1 MPPVLAMAST
11 CASIS
16 STERRRSAVPPA
28 GLLSVGR
35 IAKPHG
41 LKGELIVALST
52 NRVERVAAGS
62 VLTLGSGRLLT
73 VSTSSPHN
81 DRWRVRFTEVPDR
94 TAAEALHG
102 AELFAEPI
110 EDPDALWV
118 HELIGASVELVDG
131 SAVGKIASV
140 ESAGASD
147 LLVLEDGRMIPLVF
161 VLENSGSAADG
172 FRVILNPPPGLL
184 DDSESV

>member
-1 MPPVLAMAST
+1 MA
-11 CASIS
+11 
-16 STERRRSAVPPA
+16 PA

-52 NRVERVAAGS
+52 NRVERVAVGS
-62 VLTLGSGRLLT
+62 VLQLNSGRALT
-73 VSTSSPHN
+73 VTTSAPHS
-81 DRWRVRFTEVPDR
+81 DRWRVRFAEVPDR

-110 EDPDALWV
+110 DDPDALWI
-118 HELIGASVELVDG
+118 HELIGASVELADR
-131 SAVGKIASV
+131 SPVGRIGAV

-147 LLVLEDGRMIPLVF
+147 LLVLEDGRMIPLAF
-161 VLENSGSAADG
+161 VVEKHGSAVEG
-172 FRVILNPPPGLL
+172 FYVVVDPPPGLL
-184 DDSESV
+184 DEAESV

>member
-1 MPPVLAMAST
+1 MPPT
-11 CASIS
+11 
-16 STERRRSAVPPA
+16 

-52 NRVERVAAGS
+52 NRVERVAIGS
-62 VLTLGSGRLLT
+62 ALQTASGRVLT
-73 VSTSSPHN
+73 VATSAPHN
-81 DRWRVRFTEVPDR
+81 DRWRVRFAEVPDR

-110 EDPDALWV
+110 DDPDALWI
-118 HELIGASVELVDG
+118 HELIGA
-131 SAVGKIASV
+131 AVALADRSPVGRIAAV

-147 LLVLEDGRMIPLVF
+147 LLVLEDGRMIPLAF
-161 VLENSGSAADG
+161 VVEKHGTAVDG
-172 FRVILNPPPGLL
+172 FCVMVDPPPGLL
-184 DDSESV
+184 DDAESV

>member
-1 MPPVLAMAST
+1 MVST
-11 CASIS
+11 CV
-16 STERRRSAVPPA
+16 STSLTDAARLMPPA

-52 NRVERVAAGS
+52 NRAERVAVGS
-62 VLTLGSGRLLT
+62 VLQLASGRALT
-73 VSTSSPHN
+73 VTTSAPHN
-81 DRWRVRFTEVPDR
+81 DRWRVRFAEVPDR

-110 EDPDALWV
+110 DDPDALWI
-118 HELIGASVELVDG
+118 HELIGAIVELEDR
-131 SAVGKIASV
+131 SSVGRIAAV

-147 LLVLEDGRMIPLVF
+147 LLVLEDGRMIPLAF
-161 VLENSGSAADG
+161 VIKKFGSAADG
-172 FRVILNPPPGLL
+172 FRVSIDPPQGLL
-184 DDSESV
+184 EDADAV

>member
-1 MPPVLAMAST
+1 MAPT
-11 CASIS
+11 
-16 STERRRSAVPPA
+16 

-52 NRVERVAAGS
+52 NRVERVGVGS
-62 VLTLGSGRLLT
+62 VLWLASGRSLT
-73 VSTSSPHN
+73 VSSSAAHN
-81 DRWRVRFTEVPDR
+81 DRWRVRFVEVPGR

-110 EDPDALWV
+110 DDPDALWI
-118 HELIGASVELVDG
+118 HELIGASVEMPDR
-131 SAVGKIASV
+131 SPVGRIASV

-147 LLVLEDGRMIPLVF
+147 LLVLDDGRMIPLVF
-161 VLENSGSAADG
+161 VIKKFGSAADG
-172 FRVILNPPPGLL
+172 FGVTIDPPRGLL
-184 DDSESV
+184 EDADVL

>member
-1 MPPVLAMAST
+1 MPPV
-11 CASIS
+11 
-16 STERRRSAVPPA
+16 

-52 NRVERVAAGS
+52 NRVERVAVGS
-62 VLTLGSGRLLT
+62 ILRLASGRMLT
-73 VSTSSPHN
+73 VATSAPHN

-110 EDPDALWV
+110 DDPDALWI
-118 HELIGASVELVDG
+118 HELIGAAVELPDQTP
-131 SAVGKIASV
+131 VGRIASV

-147 LLVLEDGRMIPLVF
+147 LLVLEDGRMIPLAF
-161 VLENSGSAADG
+161 VVGKHGSSAEG
-172 FRVILNPPPGLL
+172 FRVVVDPPPGLL
-184 DDSESV
+184 DDAESV